1 MNVTRWRSSLM
12 PATSAVLTAQFVAL
26 AVAAIASVAGMVWW
40 QALLVGAVPAA
51 AMLVPVRR
59 RRALDWIVTAVRY
72 RRTDRSPE
80 PEITDSAA
88 SDGTVIG
95 MVWNGGTVCSV
106 IEVFPPRG
114 GVTRLGR
121 DDVVDD
127 HPLPLVALAESLVQH
142 DISLAGVDVVAHG
155 RRVDPHSPPARVYDE
170 LVGPL
175 PAIAARSVWLVVRFD
190 AAAQARSV
198 TLRGGGTDG
207 AARALSV
214 ATRRIARTLAQLGTE
229 NRILPGAEIRHARGI
244 VTADVTPRTAP
255 REWSH
260 VALPNGINTGYSLD
274 PHLLSAGVLTDVWA
288 VRTVATTVTVRIRPG
303 GATAARIAASCRF
316 TTAGEPDRPPI
327 PGLAPTTGR
336 DADALASHQPGCA
349 PHLDSLTE
357 FADVDTADLRHVSL
371 SPGGCGQLVGA
382 DSDGR
387 GVSVR
392 AVGPDIERLDVIGE
406 PYLAQQVL
414 LRAVATGAR
423 IAVYSDRP
431 QLWRQF
437 VGSIGDTERLAPGTC
452 RSRCCN
458 PAGTAAGSCCG
469 RPVPATTS
477 QWSVRRPRRH
487 SWAGLARRPH
497 RRRLLFTHP
506 RCDRPFPIARG
517 TALEV
522 YSPRIG
528 AV

>member
-1 MNVTRWRSSLM
+1 ML
-12 PATSAVLTAQFVAL
+12 AAQFVAL
-26 AVAAIASVAGMVWW
+26 TVAVAVSLAGPSWW
-40 QALLVGAVPAA
+40 QALLAGAVPAIA
-51 AMLVPVRR
+51 LLTPVRHR
-59 RRALDWIVTAVRY
+59 SMLDWIATAARF
-72 RRTDRSPE
+72 RRADRSPE
-80 PEITDSAA
+80 PDITDWASA
-88 SDGTVIG
+88 DGTVTG
-95 MVWNGGTVCSV
+95 LVWDSGTVSSV

-127 HPLPLVALAESLVQH
+127 HPLPLVSLVESLVQH
-142 DISLAGVDVVAHG
+142 DISLAGIDVVAHG

-175 PAIAARSVWLVVRFD
+175 PAIATRSVWLVVRFD

-214 ATRRIARTLAQLGTE
+214 ATRRIARTLSHVGTA
-229 NRILPGAEIRHARGI
+229 NRILPAEEIRIARGV
-244 VTADVTPRTAP
+244 VTAETAP
-255 REWSH
+255 RSVPRVWGH
-260 VALPNGINTGYSLD
+260 IVVPNGLNTGYSLD
-274 PHLLSAGVLTDVWA
+274 PRLLTSGVLTDVWA

-303 GATAARIAASCRF
+303 GAAAARIAASCRF

-336 DADALASHQPGCA
+336 DAVALASHQPGCS
-349 PHLDSLTE
+349 PNLDSLTD
-357 FADVDTADLRHVSL
+357 FADVDAADLRHVSL

-406 PYLAQQVL
+406 PYLAHQVL

-437 VGSIGDTERLAPGTC
+437 VGSVGDTERLVLGGTAGPSASTTAVVFDGVEPFPLPPGVTAVHVGDTPKSGNVSVALLQPGGHGG
-452 RSRCCN
+452 RIVLW
-458 PAGTAAGSCCG
+458 AAGSRYDLTMVGTTAEAAFLG
-469 RPVPATTS
+469 RPRTASTPAP
-477 QWSVRRPRRH
+477 V
-487 SWAGLARRPH
+487 
-497 RRRLLFTHP
+497 
-506 RCDRPFPIARG
+506 
-517 TALEV
+517 
-522 YSPRIG
+522 
-528 AV
+528 AVG